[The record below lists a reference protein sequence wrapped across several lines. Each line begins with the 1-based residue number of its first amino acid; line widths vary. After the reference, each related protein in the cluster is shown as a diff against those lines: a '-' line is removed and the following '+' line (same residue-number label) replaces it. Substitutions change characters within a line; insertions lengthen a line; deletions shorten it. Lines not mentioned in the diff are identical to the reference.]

1 MAEVL
6 GFITGR
12 PPAHKVIGP
21 WVMLR
26 PPRRSDEEQWVEI
39 RRVSQ
44 DFLVPWEPT
53 WPSDAATPTA
63 FHRRLKRFHAGWR
76 DASTYAFVIVDKDD
90 RILLGGITLSN
101 VRRGVA
107 QSGSIGYWIG
117 EPHTRNGYMG
127 ESVQLM
133 LTFAFDTLR
142 LHRVEAACLPS
153 NEASRAVLLKAGFTQ
168 EGLARRY
175 LRINGEWRDHLTFGI
190 LRTDPRPSVP
200 VYV

>member
-1 MAEVL
+1 
-6 GFITGR
+6 
-12 PPAHKVIGP
+12 
-21 WVMLR
+21 MLR
-26 PPRRSDEEQWVEI
+26 PPRRSDEQQWVEI
-39 RRVSQ
+39 RQVSQ
-44 DFLVPWEPT
+44 GFLTPWEPT
-53 WPSDAATPTA
+53 WPSDAATPVA
-63 FHRRLKRFHAGWR
+63 FNRRLKRFHAGWR

-107 QSGSIGYWIG
+107 QTGSIGYWIG
-117 EPHTRNGYMG
+117 EPHARNGYMG
-127 ESVQLM
+127 EAVQLM
-133 LTFAFDTLR
+133 LSFAFDTLR
-142 LHRVEAACLPS
+142 LHRIEAACLPS

-190 LRTDPRPSVP
+190 LHTDPRPSVP